1 MSTDEP
7 DVLTRS
13 ARPPDRTVVTG
24 PEQTDVYDV
33 WEPPADRAP
42 RGLTVAL
49 VHGGFWREQYD
60 RHHLPPLAAALA
72 ADGFHVANLE
82 YPRIGMPG
90 GGWPGTG
97 TSVSDRVESA
107 LADDQLPH
115 RLLVVGHSAG
125 GHLALWLASA
135 EQPPA
140 GLAGVVA
147 LAPVASLAEAHRLH
161 LSHDAAVELLGGTP
175 DQEPAAWAAADPAR
189 LGLTLPAVV
198 LTAANDDEVP
208 GPVIAAYR
216 EGREVDEP
224 VTFSEVVGAGHYDL
238 IDPDHAAYLTLL
250 AHLEQLAIGLG

>member
-115 RLLVVGHSAG
+115 RRRPPRPLAGIGGATAG
-125 GHLALWLASA
+125 GS
-135 EQPPA
+135 
-140 GLAGVVA
+140 
-147 LAPVASLAEAHRLH
+147 
-161 LSHDAAVELLGGTP
+161 
-175 DQEPAAWAAADPAR
+175 
-189 LGLTLPAVV
+189 
-198 LTAANDDEVP
+198 
-208 GPVIAAYR
+208 
-216 EGREVDEP
+216 GRRGR
-224 VTFSEVVGAGHYDL
+224 VGAG
-238 IDPDHAAYLTLL
+238 
-250 AHLEQLAIGLG
+250 GLPGRGASASPEP